1 MTQFEFWGDLRTK
14 KSMTSW
20 AAGGWSGGWSG
31 GDDSD
36 GCDDAI
42 QKIAQGY
49 EIRNGSHNAGSY
61 YQFGV
66 YCPGEQWPGLRA
78 KMRERD
84 NREWSGE
91 TDVKRS
97 LAQRFWNI
105 VGVYYF
111 GLLRLIGHKLAP
123 VYAAIR
129 LSRCHPYH
137 QRNDPPRQKAS
148 DTPQLSVI
156 VLRHD

>member
-1 MTQFEFWGDLRTK
+1 LAGWARGGRELEDEGAFYGAHPKRFEFWGDLRTK

-111 GLLRLIGHKLAP
+111 GLLRLIGH
-123 VYAAIR
+123 
-129 LSRCHPYH
+129 
-137 QRNDPPRQKAS
+137 N
-148 DTPQLSVI
+148 
-156 VLRHD
+156 